1 MFRELRRKKN
11 AIDIPTAKA
20 LLQSSRRGVL
30 AVNGDDGYPYAVPI
44 NYFYDEPT
52 QKIYFHGARAGHK
65 FDALQACD
73 KVCFTVYGNETV
85 KDATWAP
92 YLQSAVMFGRCHLV
106 EDGPRAMELLK
117 KVAMKYYPT
126 EQLVDEEIARAGKA
140 AQIFEIEIEHL
151 CGKQVQER

>member
-1 MFRELRRKKN
+1 MRYCL
-11 AIDIPTAKA
+11 
-20 LLQSSRRGVL
+20 
-30 AVNGDDGYPYAVPI
+30 

-73 KVCFTVYGNETV
+73 KVCFTVCGNETV
-85 KDATWAP
+85 KDETWAP
-92 YLQSAVMFGRCHLV
+92 YLQSAVVFGRCHLV

-126 EQLVDEEIARAGKA
+126 EQLVDEELERAIKRRRVGGLRVK
-140 AQIFEIEIEHL
+140 
-151 CGKQVQER
+151 

>member
-1 MFRELRRKKN
+1 MRYCR
-11 AIDIPTAKA
+11 
-20 LLQSSRRGVL
+20 
-30 AVNGDDGYPYAVPI
+30 

-73 KVCFTVYGNETV
+73 KVCFTVCGNETV
-85 KDATWAP
+85 KDETWAP
-92 YLQSAVMFGRCHLV
+92 YLQSAVVFGRCHLV

-126 EQLVDEEIARAGKA
+126 EQLADEEIEHAGKA

-151 CGKQVQER
+151 CGKQIQER

>member
-20 LLQSSRRGVL
+20 LFF
-30 AVNGDDGYPYAVPI
+30 PAVPADAACWPSTGTTATLTPCPSI
-44 NYFYDEPT
+44 TFTTNRPRKSIFT
-52 QKIYFHGARAGHK
+52 GARAGHK

-92 YLQSAVMFGRCHLV
+92 YLQSAVVFGRCHLV

-117 KVAMKYYPT
+117 KVAMKYLPH
-126 EQLVDEEIARAGKA
+126 RAAG
-140 AQIFEIEIEHL
+140 
-151 CGKQVQER
+151 R